1 MPSDLNS
8 LNDLGA
14 QLIHTSIAP
23 LKLLRDAPAFGR
35 IWPWSPAAAQW
46 FADLA

>member
-8 LNDLGA
+8 LNGLGA
-14 QLIHTSIAP
+14 QPIHTSITP